1 MRAAWFVARTQLRQR
16 WGSVVVLTLIVGF
29 TGAVVLASL
38 AGARRTS
45 SAVSR
50 FRDETLAPDLT
61 VFLPAVDDA
70 TIDGLRALPG
80 VEALGVGRQLTAS
93 TDGAFDLAVGGPFDN
108 AFGRTVDRPRVLD
121 GRLPQQ
127 DRVREVAVP
136 EPLARGLGFSVGD
149 TFVLRTYS
157 PAQVEAILDGSATE
171 FDDPE
176 GPHVDLRVVG
186 VTRVPGDLSFEGDS
200 GGLVLTTRAF
210 VDRYGDQIGSFSGL
224 VLRVRTTDGDAARN
238 FVRIARERTARFQ
251 SGEGEFQVQP
261 SAETE
266 GAVQESIDVVA
277 TGLVVFAVVA
287 AIAGVVV
294 VAVVMRRYVDGGAS
308 DLSALRG
315 LGLSRGGRTLAL
327 AFAALPIA
335 LAGSAL
341 AVVGAWLASPL
352 FPRGLARSAEPDLG
366 LDVDPLVLAGGLVA
380 GVLLVGLLALWSGHR
395 VVNASLPSTQGAP
408 RPSAVRGS
416 WATGMP
422 PSMTVGFA
430 MATGRERAG
439 GPAPGRAA
447 VAGAL
452 VAVMGVVAV
461 VVVTASLQHL
471 ERTPRAYGY
480 NWDAHVEVEDAERA
494 DPTSE
499 CSRSRTAVADDAAVA
514 AATDVCADTI
524 EVEGYSTEAY
534 GFTSLKGD
542 IGPTVLEGRAPR
554 AGSEVAL
561 GTRTL
566 DRVRADVGDP
576 VRIDGPGA
584 GRRYRVVGRVL
595 VPALVSPGEGNNLQ
609 AVADGALFTGAG
621 LERIA
626 STGTSGQA
634 RILVRWRDGVDVGAA
649 SQRIG
654 RLSGGTNRPLHAAVP
669 LEVDRL
675 QQLHALP
682 WLLGAFLSVIGV
694 LGLGYGLVTSV
705 RRRARELAILKTVGF
720 RRGQIGGAVATQATA
735 YAVVGLVIGIP
746 LGVLVGRAAWSR
758 IAGRSGFE
766 VVSVVPLAIVALVVV
781 ATLVIVN
788 VVAWFPARR
797 AARVRPAVVLRS
809 E

>member
-1 MRAAWFVARTQLRQR
+1 MRAAWFVARSQLRRR
-16 WGSVVVLTLIVGF
+16 WGSVIVLTIIVGF
-29 TGAVVLASL
+29 TGTVVLASL

-45 SAVSR
+45 TAMDR

-61 VFLPAVDDA
+61 VFLPPVDDA
-70 TIDGLRALPG
+70 TIDGLRGLPG
-80 VEALGVGRQLTAS
+80 VEAMGVGRQLTAS
-93 TDGAFDLAVGGPFDN
+93 IEGAFDLAVGGPFDN

-121 GRLPQQ
+121 GRLPRQ
-127 DRVREVAVP
+127 DRIREVAVP

-157 PAQVEAILDGSATE
+157 PEQVQEILDGIATD
-171 FDDPE
+171 FDEPA
-176 GPHVDLRVVG
+176 GPHVDMRIVG
-186 VTRVPGDLSFEGDS
+186 VTRVPGDLSFEGDA

-210 VDRYGDQIGSFSGL
+210 VDRYGDQIGSFADV
-224 VLRVRTTDGDAARN
+224 VLRVRMTDRDAARN
-238 FVRIARERTARFQ
+238 FVRTARTETADF
-251 SGEGEFQVQP
+251 GDEGAFQVQP
-261 SAETE
+261 AAETQ
-266 GAVQESIDVVA
+266 GAVDESIDVVA

-294 VAVVMRRYVDGGAS
+294 LAVVLRRYVDGGAS
-308 DLSALRG
+308 DLPALRG

-327 AFAALPIA
+327 ACSVVPIA
-335 LAGSAL
+335 LAGSTL

-352 FPRGLARSAEPDLG
+352 FPRGLARSAEPALG
-366 LDVDPLVLAGGLVA
+366 LDVDLPVLISGLLAGI
-380 GVLLVGLLALWSGHR
+380 LLVGLLALLSGFL
-395 VVNASLPSTQGAP
+395 VVNASLRATRGAV
-408 RPSAVRGS
+408 RSSAVRGS
-416 WATGMP
+416 WATAMP
-422 PSMTVGFA
+422 PAMTVGFA
-430 MATGRERAG
+430 MATDRERRAG
-439 GPAPGRAA
+439 TAPGRAA

-452 VAVMGVVAV
+452 VAVTGVVAV
-461 VVVTASLQHL
+461 VIVTASQQHL

-480 NWDAHVEVEDAERA
+480 NWDAHVEVDDADRA
-494 DPTSE
+494 DPDSE
-499 CSRSRTAVADDAAVA
+499 CSRSLTAVADDRAVA

-534 GFTSLKGD
+534 GFTRLKGD

-554 AGSEVAL
+554 ARGEVAL

-566 DRVRADVGDP
+566 DRVGADIGDR

-584 GRRYRVVGRVL
+584 GRRYHVVGRAL

-609 AVADGALFTGAG
+609 AVADGALFTGSG

-634 RILVRWRDGVDVGAA
+634 RILVRWHDGTDVAA
-649 SQRIG
+649 AAQRIK
-654 RLSGGTNRPLHAAVP
+654 RLSGGTHRPLRAAVP

-675 QQLHALP
+675 QQLDALP
-682 WLLGAFLSVIGV
+682 WLLGAFLAAIGV

-720 RRGQIGGAVATQATA
+720 RRGQIGGAIATQATT
-735 YAVVGLVIGIP
+735 YAIVGLLIGVP
-746 LGVLVGRAAWSR
+746 VGVLLGRAAWSR

-766 VVSVVPLAIVALVVV
+766 VVSVVPLGVVALVVV
-781 ATLVIVN
+781 STLVIVN
-788 VVAWFPARR
+788 VVAWVTGRR
-797 AARVRPAVVLRS
+797 AARLRPAVVLRS